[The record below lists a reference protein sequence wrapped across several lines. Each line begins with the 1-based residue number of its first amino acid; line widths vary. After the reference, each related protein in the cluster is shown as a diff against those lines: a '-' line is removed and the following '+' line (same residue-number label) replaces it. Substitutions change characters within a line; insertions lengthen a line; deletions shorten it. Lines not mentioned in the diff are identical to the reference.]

1 MSDNTKSDA
10 IEAALSPVSEAGERA
25 PEAGI
30 ALCLSGG
37 GYRAMV
43 FHLGVLWRLNE
54 FGYLPRLDRVSSVSG
69 GSITAAMLGLKWSRL
84 GFANGVAQEL
94 IGEVINPIRAFA
106 HETIDVSSVLKGIFL
121 PGSISDMV
129 AKAYRRHLFG
139 DATLQDLPDD
149 PPRFIINATN
159 VQTGVLWRFSK
170 PYMRDYLV
178 GEVKNPVV
186 SLAAAVA
193 ASSAFPPVLSPARL
207 ELDPATFSPPSGEPH
222 HEPPYTKEVFLSDG
236 GVYDNLGLETAW
248 KRYDT
253 ILVSDAGV
261 AMAAAPDPGTDW
273 ATHTRRVLD
282 MIDNQVR
289 ALRKRQLIAGFV
301 NGVRKGAYWS
311 VRSQVKDYRTTN
323 ALPCPE
329 QRTAEL
335 AHVATRL
342 AAMPDEI
349 QERLINWGYAICD
362 AAMRRWVDPNLPVPT
377 AFPYGRG
384 V

>member
-1 MSDNTKSDA
+1 MPLSDHDLQ
-10 IEAALSPVSEAGERA
+10 AALSPVSEGGERA

-37 GYRAMV
+37 GYRAMI

-54 FGYLPRLDRVSSVSG
+54 LGYLSRLDRVSSVSG
-69 GSITAAMLGLKWSRL
+69 GSITAAMLGLKWKRL
-84 GFANGVAQEL
+84 GFANGVAQGL
-94 IGEVINPIRAFA
+94 VDEVIKPLRAFA
-106 HETIDVSSVLKGIFL
+106 HETVDVGSVLKGIFL
-121 PGSISDMV
+121 PGSISDKV
-129 AKAYRRHLFG
+129 AGAYRKHLFG

-149 PPRFIINATN
+149 PPRFVINATN

-178 GEVKNPVV
+178 GEVKNPKVQ
-186 SLAAAVA
+186 LATAVA
-193 ASSAFPPVLSPARL
+193 ASSAFPPVLSPAKL
-207 ELDPATFSPPSGEPH
+207 ELDPASFSPPSGEPYH
-222 HEPPYTKEVFLSDG
+222 APPYTTEVYLSDG

-253 ILVSDAGV
+253 ILVSDAGL
-261 AMAAAPDPGTDW
+261 AMAADPDPGTDW
-273 ATHTRRVLD
+273 ATHAKRVLD

-289 ALRKRQLIAGFV
+289 ALRKRQLVAGYL
-301 NGVRKGAYWS
+301 NGVRTGAYWS
-311 VRSQVKDYRTTN
+311 VRSQIADYGAPN

-329 QRTAEL
+329 ERTAEL
-335 AHVATRL
+335 AQVATRL
-342 AAMPDEI
+342 ADMPDEI

-362 AAMRRWVDPNLPVPT
+362 AAMRRWVDPALPAPT
-377 AFPYGRG
+377 AFPYAGG